1 MPSDSERRQEFNTT
15 LIIAIIV
22 AAILAL
28 GVLGMIY
35 GCMKANH
42 APQVKPVAGNRP
54 ITLGYERHAAFSQWE
69 QIRESMGNP
78 DGNPRC

>member
-1 MPSDSERRQEFNTT
+1 MPNDSERRQEFNTT
-15 LIIAIIV
+15 LIIAIVV

-42 APQVKPVAGNRP
+42 APQVKPVSENQPVTIWRAQNLS
-54 ITLGYERHAAFSQWE
+54 I
-69 QIRESMGNP
+69 
-78 DGNPRC
+78 

>member
-15 LIIAIIV
+15 LIIAIVV

-42 APQVKPVAGNRP
+42 APQVKPV
-54 ITLGYERHAAFSQWE
+54 SQ
-69 QIRESMGNP
+69 SLPLSFG
-78 DGNPRC
+78 GFTTVA